1 MRRVVLTLAAAVAA
15 GFTAACGGGDV
26 VVVAQLEGAQ
36 ASTEESDAVALGS
49 MEVRLFPFDRDVVFD
64 SLARGYPE
72 PEPEIPDS
80 IYDLQQRVIDT
91 QREWQTAN
99 NRWAEVRD
107 RLQSLS
113 DTLRTMDQSS
123 GEYFALFQE
132 FGDLESEVND
142 LEDRADEA
150 FEEFDVLLKRLNQQS
165 QEIRLARQNWADE
178 AFLDVDSI
186 FEARTEMSGREVQYD
201 TTGAEGIARFQNVA
215 EGEWYV
221 VARYDRQFD
230 ELYWNLPVT
239 VQGGDEPTQVRLSE
253 ENAEVRQKL

>member
-26 VVVAQLEGAQ
+26 VVVAQLAGATTG
-36 ASTEESDAVALGS
+36 TEETDGVALVS
-49 MEVRLFPFDRDVVFD
+49 MEVRLFPFDRDVIFD
-64 SLARGYPE
+64 SLAQAYQE

-80 IYDLQQRVIDT
+80 IFDLQQRVIET
-91 QREWQTAN
+91 QREWQAAN

-123 GEYFALFQE
+123 GAYFALFQE
-132 FGDLESEVND
+132 FGELESEVNG
-142 LEDRADEA
+142 LQDRADAA
-150 FEEFDVLLKRLNQQS
+150 FEQFDTLSKRLNQQS
-165 QEIRLARQNWADE
+165 QEIRLARQNWGDE
-178 AFLDVDSI
+178 AFMSVDSI
-186 FEARTEMSGREVQYD
+186 FDARIETTGREVLYD
-201 TTGAEGIARFQNVA
+201 TTSAGGIARFQGVA
-215 EGEWYV
+215 DGDWYI

-230 ELYWNLPVT
+230 ELYWNVPID
-239 VQGGDEPTQVRLSE
+239 VQGGDEPLQIRLTE